1 MDGKKVLGIVLVLLG
16 LFYALAPHAMHVSS
30 GLGFGLEH
38 MWHVT
43 LGVVL
48 LLGSIM
54 NRKTLIRVQEI
65 WINSTFKELFSN
77 NEGKLRRFDTILG
90 KSVENILSKRT
101 KIQ

>member
-48 LLGSIM
+48 LLGGAYYGWMMHAKAARPARARSA
-54 NRKTLIRVQEI
+54 
-65 WINSTFKELFSN
+65 
-77 NEGKLRRFDTILG
+77 RR
-90 KSVENILSKRT
+90 RRR
-101 KIQ
+101 